1 MTYAD
6 RLKAFE
12 NVENL
17 GGKAWE
23 HAVMCDLISKHG
35 TIIKDCSP
43 HCFHYQQIIEML
55 IKHALETKTDYKAY
69 SKTHNLEK
77 LMEELVFNASM
88 ELKNEGYALPLQVIT
103 TCAESYRYN
112 FLLSCSG
119 YRMAVAICDG
129 FIDELLE
136 FLK

>member
-1 MTYAD
+1 MKKYAELLN
-6 RLKAFE
+6 RFE

-23 HAVMCDLISKHG
+23 HAVMVDMLEDNP
-35 TIIKDCSP
+35 IIKDCTP
-43 HCFHYQQIIEML
+43 HCFHYQQILEML
-55 IKHALETKTDYKAY
+55 IKHAIETKTDSKAY

-77 LMEELVFNASM
+77 ILGELINDSTLK
-88 ELKNEGYALPLQVIT
+88 LKNDGYALPLQVIT

-119 YRMAVAICDG
+119 YRMAVAICDDL
-129 FIDELLE
+129 IDELLE
-136 FLK
+136 FLR